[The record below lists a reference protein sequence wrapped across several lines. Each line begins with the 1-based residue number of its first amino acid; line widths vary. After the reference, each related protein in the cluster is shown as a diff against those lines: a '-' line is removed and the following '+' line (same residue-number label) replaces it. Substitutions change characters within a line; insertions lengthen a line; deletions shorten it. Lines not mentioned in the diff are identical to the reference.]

1 MSQQYMYPPYG
12 KPYPKRATHGH
23 NTQLTQNKPPTPEPE
38 VHVKMEEMLRM
49 AAEKLESDVST
60 TQASIPPFPHYLQ
73 GGIGGAGDR
82 YVEPSVVTIG
92 PCHRDMNHL
101 ARMRKIE
108 EVKKAVAYNLCGH
121 LGISVEKAH
130 QKIVA
135 VAGEARRCY
144 DATIVSHLSDNMFAD
159 MMFVDG
165 CFLLSYMLCG
175 MDDRLLVE
183 CNLSA
188 GPSFRRDI
196 FLLENQIPWLVLDA
210 LMGLTGKDEEEDE
223 DVLVRVQ
230 VRQFVERMAAMI
242 SPRKGK
248 EDKNSKKIDGGS
260 RKGTS
265 DGMEHCKKPPH
276 LLGFLR
282 LLLIRNMPQQKRES
296 EVTDGITSATLSIGA
311 IELVQSGVKLTTAG
325 ASSKAGCFADMD
337 CQKLFLFG
345 KLSLSPL
352 VLDDTMLCW
361 LVNMVALESSAAA
374 TTAGSR
380 DKDGY
385 VVSSYLSMLA
395 MLMDR
400 EEDVHELRRSGV
412 LTSIFSNAQTLA
424 IFKGFSQHLRPGY
437 NYFNTLWQIQEYMRT
452 RPVRIAVHKFVYN
465 NYKTIAAV
473 LSIAG
478 ALIGIL
484 KALYSLKKP

>member
-1 MSQQYMYPPYG
+1 MSQQFVYPPFG
-12 KPYPKRATHGH
+12 RPYPRK
-23 NTQLTQNKPPTPEPE
+23 QPPPE
-38 VHVKMEEMLRM
+38 VLVEMEEMLRTS
-49 AAEKLESDVST
+49 AERLESDVSAV
-60 TQASIPPFPHYLQ
+60 QASIPRFPHYLS
-73 GGIGGAGDR
+73 GIGGENNR
-82 YVEPSVVTIG
+82 YVEPSVVAIG
-92 PCHRDMNHL
+92 PYHRDVHL
-101 ARMRKIE
+101 PRVKKME

-144 DATIVSHLSDNMFAD
+144 DAQIVSHLGDGQFED

-165 CFLLSYMLCG
+165 CFLLSYMLRG
-175 MDDRLLVE
+175 MDDPLLMG

-210 LMGLTGKDEEEDE
+210 LMGLTSPSE
-223 DVLVRVQ
+223 DVRVRV
-230 VRQFVERMAAMI
+230 RRFVERMEALL
-242 SPRKGK
+242 SPRKGM
-248 EDKNSKKIDGGS
+248 DQIQDQIDYGS

-265 DGMEHCKKPPH
+265 DGMEHCKQPPH
-276 LLGFLR
+276 LLGYLR

-296 EVTDGITSATLSIGA
+296 EFTEGITRSPTLSIGA

-325 ASSKAGCFADMD
+325 ASMAGCFADMD
-337 CQKLFLFG
+337 CKRKLLLFG

-352 VLDDTMLCW
+352 VLDDTMLYW
-361 LVNMVALESSAAA
+361 LVNMAALESAAA
-374 TTAGSR
+374 TAAGSR

-412 LTSIFSNAQTLA
+412 LTSIFSNTQTLA
-424 IFKGFSQHLRPGY
+424 VFKGFSQHLRPGY
-437 NYFNTLWQIQEYMRT
+437 NYFNTLWQIEDYMHN